1 MIVVDT
7 NVIAYCW
14 IDGERTA
21 VAQRVRSRDPE
32 WHAPFLWRSE
42 LRSALVATL
51 WRRAMKTEDA
61 SSIMTEVENA
71 LTGREHLVASDAVLE
86 LAVATHLSAYDCE
99 FVALADAL
107 GVPLVTEDRVVLNAF
122 PDRALTMEAFLEAM
136 APPPGAHGPRAPY
149 AVSRRRRIVRKRA

>member
-1 MIVVDT
+1 CAIAQSVHRFTSADRSSKHRPRQTPRPAVIVVDT

-99 FVALADAL
+99 
-107 GVPLVTEDRVVLNAF
+107 
-122 PDRALTMEAFLEAM
+122 
-136 APPPGAHGPRAPY
+136 
-149 AVSRRRRIVRKRA
+149 